1 MFNILFIGIGN
12 MGFPMAGYLSQKHK
26 VTIFNRSK
34 EKQKRWIT
42 EYNGEILDD
51 LKSIN
56 KDYDFIISCVGNDSD
71 LEEIINHSFD
81 NLQKESVFIDH
92 STVSPETVIKLSKRL
107 NSKSVYL
114 LDAPVSGGQAGAEN
128 GALSIMVGGDLDAFK
143 KSKPV
148 MDLYGKKVEYM
159 GDTGS
164 GQQTKIINQI
174 CIGGLIQSLS
184 EAIYFMKH
192 TNLDPSKVLD
202 VISSGAA
209 QSWQMEN
216 RFKTMTEDKFDFGF
230 AVDLMR
236 KDLSIAFRES
246 EKYGIDLEITKI
258 IDTFYEDL
266 QKQGHNN
273 LDTSS
278 LIKRLFKSV

>member
-42 EYNGEILDD
+42 EYNGEILDG

-92 STVSPETVIKLSKRL
+92 STVSPETVIKLAKRL

-278 LIKRLFKSV
+278 LIKRLIK

>member
-71 LEEIINHSFD
+71 LEEIINYSFD
-81 NLQKESVFIDH
+81 NLKKESVFIDH
-92 STVSPETVIKLSKRL
+92 STVSPETVIKLAKRL
-107 NSKSVYL
+107 NGKSVYL

-278 LIKRLFKSV
+278 LIKRLIK

>member
-92 STVSPETVIKLSKRL
+92 STVSPETVIKLAKRL
-107 NSKSVYL
+107 NGKSVYL

-128 GALSIMVGGDLDAFK
+128 GALSIMVGGNLDAFK

-278 LIKRLFKSV
+278 LIKRLIK

>member
-71 LEEIINHSFD
+71 LDDIINHSFD

-278 LIKRLFKSV
+278 LIKRLIK

>member
-42 EYNGEILDD
+42 EYNGEVLDD

-278 LIKRLFKSV
+278 LIKRLIK

>member
-92 STVSPETVIKLSKRL
+92 STVSPETVIKLAKRL
-107 NSKSVYL
+107 NGKSVYL

-266 QKQGHNN
+266 QKKGHNN

-278 LIKRLFKSV
+278 LIKRLIK

>member
-81 NLQKESVFIDH
+81 NLQKETVFIDH
-92 STVSPETVIKLSKRL
+92 STVSPETVIKLAKRL
-107 NSKSVYL
+107 NGKSVYL

-278 LIKRLFKSV
+278 LIKRLIK

>member
-12 MGFPMAGYLSQKHK
+12 MGYPMAGYLSQKHK

-42 EYNGEILDD
+42 EYDGEILDD

-81 NLQKESVFIDH
+81 NLQKESIFIDH

-278 LIKRLFKSV
+278 LIKRLIK

>member
-71 LEEIINHSFD
+71 LEEIINYSFD

-278 LIKRLFKSV
+278 LIKRLIK

>member
-42 EYNGEILDD
+42 EYNGEILDG

-92 STVSPETVIKLSKRL
+92 STVSPETVINLSKKL

-128 GALSIMVGGDLDAFK
+128 GALSIMVGGDFDAFK

-258 IDTFYEDL
+258 IDKFYEDL

-278 LIKRLFKSV
+278 LIKRLIK

>member
-34 EKQKRWIT
+34 EKQKRWVT

-92 STVSPETVIKLSKRL
+92 STVSPETVIKLAKRL
-107 NSKSVYL
+107 NGKSVYL

-184 EAIYFMKH
+184 EAIYYMKH

-266 QKQGHNN
+266 QKKGHNN

-278 LIKRLFKSV
+278 LIKRLIK

>member
-34 EKQKRWIT
+34 EKQKKWIT
-42 EYNGEILDD
+42 EYKGEILGD

-71 LEEIINHSFD
+71 LEEIINYSFD
-81 NLQKESVFIDH
+81 NLKKESLFIDH

-143 KSKPV
+143 KSKQV

-266 QKQGHNN
+266 QKQGHNS

-278 LIKRLFKSV
+278 LIKRLIK

>member
-42 EYNGEILDD
+42 EYNGEILDG

-92 STVSPETVIKLSKRL
+92 STVSPETVIKLAKRL
-107 NSKSVYL
+107 NGNSVYL

-128 GALSIMVGGDLDAFK
+128 GALSIMVGGDFDAFK

-278 LIKRLFKSV
+278 LIKRLIK

>member
-42 EYNGEILDD
+42 EYNGEILDG

-92 STVSPETVIKLSKRL
+92 STVSPETVIKLAKRL
-107 NSKSVYL
+107 NGKSVYL

-192 TNLDPSKVLD
+192 TNLDPSKVLE

-266 QKQGHNN
+266 QTQGHNN

-278 LIKRLFKSV
+278 LIKRLIK

>member
-92 STVSPETVIKLSKRL
+92 STVSPETVIKLAKRL
-107 NSKSVYL
+107 NGKSVYL

-278 LIKRLFKSV
+278 LIKRLIK

>member
-92 STVSPETVIKLSKRL
+92 STVSPETVIKLSQRL

-278 LIKRLFKSV
+278 LIKRLIK

>member
-42 EYNGEILDD
+42 EYNGEFLDD

-92 STVSPETVIKLSKRL
+92 STVSPETVIKLAKRL
-107 NSKSVYL
+107 NGKSVYL

-278 LIKRLFKSV
+278 LIKRLIK

>member
-42 EYNGEILDD
+42 EYKGEILGD

-92 STVSPETVIKLSKRL
+92 STVSPETVIKLAKRL
-107 NSKSVYL
+107 NGKSVYL

-278 LIKRLFKSV
+278 LIKRLIK

>member
-42 EYNGEILDD
+42 EYNGEISDD

-92 STVSPETVIKLSKRL
+92 STVSPETVIKLAKRL
-107 NSKSVYL
+107 NGKSVYL

-278 LIKRLFKSV
+278 LIKRLIK

>member
-42 EYNGEILDD
+42 EHNGEILDD

-92 STVSPETVIKLSKRL
+92 STVSPETVIKLAKRL
-107 NSKSVYL
+107 NGKSVYL

-128 GALSIMVGGDLDAFK
+128 GALSIMVGGDHDAFK

-216 RFKTMTEDKFDFGF
+216 RFKTMTENKFDFGF

-278 LIKRLFKSV
+278 LIKRLIK

>member
-12 MGFPMAGYLSQKHK
+12 MGFPMAGYLSKKHK

-92 STVSPETVIKLSKRL
+92 STVSPETVIKLAKRL
-107 NSKSVYL
+107 NGKSVYL

-128 GALSIMVGGDLDAFK
+128 GALSIMVGGDPDAFK
-143 KSKPV
+143 KSKPI

-216 RFKTMTEDKFDFGF
+216 RFKTMTENKFDFGF

-278 LIKRLFKSV
+278 LIKRLIK

>member
-42 EYNGEILDD
+42 EYNGEILDG

-92 STVSPETVIKLSKRL
+92 STVSPETVIKLAKRL
-107 NSKSVYL
+107 NGKSVYL

-128 GALSIMVGGDLDAFK
+128 GALSIMVGGDLYAFK

-278 LIKRLFKSV
+278 LIKRLIK

>member
-92 STVSPETVIKLSKRL
+92 STVSPETVIKLAKRL
-107 NSKSVYL
+107 NGKSVYL

-148 MDLYGKKVEYM
+148 MDLYGKKVEDM

-278 LIKRLFKSV
+278 LIKRLIK

>member
-34 EKQKRWIT
+34 EKQKKWIT
-42 EYNGEILDD
+42 EYKGEILGD

-92 STVSPETVIKLSKRL
+92 STVSPETVIKLAKRL
-107 NSKSVYL
+107 NGKSVYL

-128 GALSIMVGGDLDAFK
+128 GALSIMVGGDFDAFK

-278 LIKRLFKSV
+278 LIKRLIK

>member
-12 MGFPMAGYLSQKHK
+12 MGFPMAGYLSQKHE

-34 EKQKRWIT
+34 EKQKKWIT

-92 STVSPETVIKLSKRL
+92 STVSPETVIKLAKRL
-107 NSKSVYL
+107 NGKSVYL

-278 LIKRLFKSV
+278 LIKRLIK

>member
-34 EKQKRWIT
+34 EKQKRWMT
-42 EYNGEILDD
+42 EYNGEILDG

-92 STVSPETVIKLSKRL
+92 STVSPETVIKLAKRL
-107 NSKSVYL
+107 NGKSVYL

-278 LIKRLFKSV
+278 LIKRLIK

>member
-34 EKQKRWIT
+34 EKLKRWIT

-92 STVSPETVIKLSKRL
+92 STVSPETVIKLAKRL
-107 NSKSVYL
+107 NGKSVYL

-128 GALSIMVGGDLDAFK
+128 GALSIMVGGDFDAFK

-278 LIKRLFKSV
+278 LIKRLIK

>member
-92 STVSPETVIKLSKRL
+92 STVSPETVIKLAKRL
-107 NSKSVYL
+107 NGKSVYL

-184 EAIYFMKH
+184 EAIFFMKH

-278 LIKRLFKSV
+278 LIKRLIK

>member
-42 EYNGEILDD
+42 QYNGEILDD

-92 STVSPETVIKLSKRL
+92 STVSPETVIKLAKRL
-107 NSKSVYL
+107 NGKSVYL

-278 LIKRLFKSV
+278 LIKRLIK

>member
-71 LEEIINHSFD
+71 LEEIIDHSFD

-92 STVSPETVIKLSKRL
+92 STVSPETVIKLAKRL
-107 NSKSVYL
+107 NGKSVYL

-278 LIKRLFKSV
+278 LIKRLIK

>member
-34 EKQKRWIT
+34 EKQKKWIT
-42 EYNGEILDD
+42 EYKGEILGD

-92 STVSPETVIKLSKRL
+92 STVSPETVIKLAKRL
-107 NSKSVYL
+107 NGKSVYL

-278 LIKRLFKSV
+278 LIKRLIK

>member
-26 VTIFNRSK
+26 VSIFNRSK

-92 STVSPETVIKLSKRL
+92 STVSPETVIKLAKRL
-107 NSKSVYL
+107 NGKSVYL

-148 MDLYGKKVEYM
+148 MDLYGKKVEYR

-278 LIKRLFKSV
+278 LIKRLIK

>member
-92 STVSPETVIKLSKRL
+92 STVSPETVIKLAKRL
-107 NSKSVYL
+107 NGKSVYL

-184 EAIYFMKH
+184 EAIYFMKY

-278 LIKRLFKSV
+278 LIKRLIK

>member
-1 MFNILFIGIGN
+1 

-42 EYNGEILDD
+42 EYDGEILDD

-92 STVSPETVIKLSKRL
+92 STVSPETVIKLAKRL
-107 NSKSVYL
+107 NGKSVYL
-114 LDAPVSGGQAGAEN
+114 LDAPVSGGQTGAEN

-278 LIKRLFKSV
+278 LIKRLIK

>member
-51 LKSIN
+51 LISIN
-56 KDYDFIISCVGNDSD
+56 KHYDFIISCVGNDSD

-92 STVSPETVIKLSKRL
+92 STVSPETVIKLAKRL
-107 NSKSVYL
+107 NGKSVYL

-278 LIKRLFKSV
+278 LIKRLIK

>member
-42 EYNGEILDD
+42 EYNGEILDS

-92 STVSPETVIKLSKRL
+92 STVSPETVIKLAKRL
-107 NSKSVYL
+107 NGKSVYL

-202 VISSGAA
+202 VVSSGAA

-258 IDTFYEDL
+258 IDKFYEDL

-278 LIKRLFKSV
+278 LIKRLIK

>member
-34 EKQKRWIT
+34 EKQKKWIT

-92 STVSPETVIKLSKRL
+92 STVSPETVIKLAKRL
-107 NSKSVYL
+107 NGKSVYL

-278 LIKRLFKSV
+278 LIKRLIK

>member
-34 EKQKRWIT
+34 EKQKRWMT
-42 EYNGEILDD
+42 EYNGEVLDG

-92 STVSPETVIKLSKRL
+92 STVSPETVIKLAKRL
-107 NSKSVYL
+107 NGKSVYL

-246 EKYGIDLEITKI
+246 EKYSIDLEITKI

-278 LIKRLFKSV
+278 LIKRLIK

>member
-12 MGFPMAGYLSQKHK
+12 MGYPMAGYLSQKHK

-34 EKQKRWIT
+34 EKQKRWVT

-92 STVSPETVIKLSKRL
+92 STVSPETVIKLAKRL
-107 NSKSVYL
+107 NGKSVYL

-278 LIKRLFKSV
+278 LIKRLIK